1 MRNPILERERYMYVN
16 KGKEWENFGV
26 QTQRIF
32 LLVLRYLTAILNS
45 SPLGKSDNRQ
55 TAGIFFFKIVL
66 FKKKI
71 VLFKKK
77 KKASFILSTKKKKII
92 N

>member
-55 TAGIFFFKIVL
+55 TAGIFFFKMTHTQKNSLI
-66 FKKKI
+66 
-71 VLFKKK
+71 
-77 KKASFILSTKKKKII
+77 
-92 N
+92 